1 MRFMDLKW
9 THLLIASS
17 IGITQNAQALVI
29 YGLDR
34 AKDFHSRTHG
44 PYTIQVGSFKSAHNA
59 NQLRAQIASKIKYP
73 VLVRSAHALHTVI
86 VGPLQTADAVRSVGR
101 MQTQMKQ
108 QNRSIVRATQVQHPV
123 LKRPVQSLVKNK
135 EQPSSTFK
143 EIPAISP
150 RSQSIYIGVD
160 VGQVDPNT
168 PKYMTVNNGSNY
180 PPPENVDQYSVKL
193 NNMNQMGLQ
202 IGSRWLRNEKWIPA
216 YALALRYQHLFRKN
230 IDGSITQYSLPDF
243 NNYSYRWG
251 ISSNVVS
258 VYSKLNLV
266 SLGRFM
272 PYVDAGVG
280 VALNQGMNYSE
291 TAYPDITARVSPS
304 YRTNSTRQLSYNV
317 GLGLDVA
324 LTQQLLMYVGY
335 DFQSYG
341 RMQSENGMSTWSGER
356 LSLGTFNTNT
366 GLIGLTYVLGDS
378 FS

>member
-1 MRFMDLKW
+1 MDLKW
-9 THLLIASS
+9 THLFIASS
-17 IGITQNAQALVI
+17 ICIAQNADALVI
-29 YGLDR
+29 YGLDH
-34 AKDFHSRTHG
+34 AKNFHSKTHG
-44 PYTIQVGSFKSAHNA
+44 PFTIQVGSFKSAHNA
-59 NQLRAQIASKIKYP
+59 NQLRAQIASQTKYP
-73 VLVRSAHALHTVI
+73 VTVRTANVLHTVVI
-86 VGPLQTADAVRSVGR
+86 GPLQTADAVRSVGR
-101 MQTQMKQ
+101 MQTQQKHQ
-108 QNRSIVRATQVQHPV
+108 IRTLVRATQVQYPV
-123 LKRPVQSLVKNK
+123 IKKPVQPLVKNK
-135 EQPSSTFK
+135 EHPSSTFK
-143 EIPAISP
+143 EMPAASP
-150 RSQSIYIGVD
+150 RSQSIYLGAD
-160 VGQVDPNT
+160 VGLVSPNT
-168 PKYMTVNNGSNY
+168 PNYMTVNNGSNY

-193 NNMNQMGLQ
+193 NDMTQMGLQ
-202 IGSRWLRNEKWIPA
+202 IGSRWVRNEKWIPA

-258 VYSKLNLV
+258 VYSKMNLV

-304 YRTNSTRQLSYNV
+304 YRANTTRQLSYNV

-341 RMQSENGMSTWSGER
+341 KMQSENGVSTWSGER
-356 LSLGTFNTNT
+356 LSLGTLNTNT